1 MQLPTL
7 YKKTKTGKIQEWT
20 IRTDSDEDP
29 TGDAM
34 WGVILTRYGQS
45 GGKMQ
50 ETVDVVREGKNVGR
64 ANATSAVEQ
73 AEAEARSRWEKKLK
87 SGYVENL
94 DSAEAGE
101 VHEVIRGGRNP
112 MLAYPY
118 DKQGHKIK
126 YPALAQ
132 PKLDGHRCVA
142 ILEGGK
148 CTLWS
153 RTRKRITGVPHIERA
168 IEAAFSRSTEVTLIF
183 DGELYNHDLR
193 DNFEGLTS
201 LIRSQSP
208 KPGHERV
215 QYWIYDMISDG
226 TPQALRAAALAHL
239 HLDPPLV
246 VVPTEE
252 VADEEEMVRVFGAYL
267 ANGFEGLM
275 LRNKGAMYQDRRSYD
290 LQKVKLMAD
299 AEFEVVRVEEGRGR
313 MAGLALFV
321 CRTEEGKEFRVK
333 MEGELEALRKYV
345 EDPSLAVG
353 RMLTVR
359 YQNLTNEGLPRFP
372 VGVRFRED
380 V

>member
-1 MQLPTL
+1 MAALPTL
-7 YKKTKTGKIQEWT
+7 YKKTKTGKVQEWT
-20 IRTDSDEDP
+20 IEVIEDAE
-29 TGDAM
+29 G
-34 WGVILTRYGQS
+34 GLILTTYGQTD
-45 GGKMQ
+45 GKKQ
-50 ETVDVVREGKNVGR
+50 ATQDLVREGKNVGR
-64 ANATSAVEQ
+64 ANETTPLQQ

-87 SGYVENL
+87 SGYVESL
-94 DSAEAGE
+94 DGAEAGE
-101 VHEVIRGGRNP
+101 THEVIQGGVNP

-132 PKLDGHRCVA
+132 PKLDGHRCIAMLVD
-142 ILEGGK
+142 GK
-148 CTLWS
+148 CSLWS

-168 IEAAFSRSTEVTLIF
+168 IEAAFPHSTEVTLVF

-201 LIRSQSP
+201 LIRSATP
-208 KPGHERV
+208 KAGHERV
-215 QYWIYDMISDG
+215 QYWIYDLVSE
-226 TPQALRAAALAHL
+226 TKQSLRAGALANL

-252 VADEEEMVRVFGAYL
+252 VEDEEQMVAVFGAYL

-275 LRNKGAMYQDRRSYD
+275 LRNADAAYEYRRSYN

-299 AEFEVVRVEEGRGR
+299 AEFLVTEVQEGRGR

-321 CRTEEGKEFRVK
+321 CRTDEGKEFRCK
-333 MEGELEALRKYV
+333 MEGELESLRKYV

-359 YQNLTNEGLPRFP
+359 FQNLTAEGLPRFP
-372 VGVRFRED
+372 IGVRFRED